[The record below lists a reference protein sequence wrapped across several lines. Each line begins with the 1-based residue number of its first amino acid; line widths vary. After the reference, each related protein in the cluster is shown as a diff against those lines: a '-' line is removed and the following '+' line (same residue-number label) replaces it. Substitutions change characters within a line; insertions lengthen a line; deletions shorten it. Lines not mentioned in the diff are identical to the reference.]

1 LKFYIK
7 AIVKKIELARKKIMF
22 VYIEGKKKKK
32 ALYQIEKL
40 KKITLK
46 NLICVFFFITRD
58 IWTSLHV
65 SWLISGF
72 TEHSTSLVGR

>member
-22 VYIEGKKKKK
+22 VYIKGKKKKT
-32 ALYQIEKL
+32 LYQIEKL

-46 NLICVFFFITRD
+46 NLICVFFFD
-58 IWTSLHV
+58 NPGIWASLRA
-65 SWLISGF
+65 S
-72 TEHSTSLVGR
+72 